1 MKKNE
6 DDAILP
12 ITKRDG
18 KIEEFNIAKIVNAIT
33 KANDSLENKKDK
45 ISKKEINN
53 VAKEVTLNYLT
64 FKEKTVE
71 AVQDNVEDTLMKFGH
86 IKLAKEY
93 IKYRAERTRIRNK
106 ASDRIS
112 EAVKIT
118 RESITKSSSKAV
130 DLVIGPDDDPMV
142 EDPDDPVD
150 HHIRKTP
157 PTMKNIKTISYDPI
171 REKLYSKRAEALN
184 ANLDD
189 NSFGGIKGGI
199 DSYVLKKFAFDEILS
214 EIDVIDH
221 KENRRYKH
229 DADSIPLGMHNCDS
243 VPLMWLL
250 SHVVY
255 VRQTAIR
262 PAGSLNTALQLIAVY
277 FQIQSL
283 QQFGG
288 VAATAID
295 WLLVPYFRMSFW
307 RYYFIVIDILP
318 FLNVKKWMKRLGF
331 DKWEAKKISIYDE
344 RYTGKHWWNILH
356 KYISKKALKLT
367 KRELNQAVEGLY
379 HNLNSLQSR
388 SGNQLPFSSIN
399 YGTCTLPEGQMII
412 ESILNGCIAGT
423 GPLGQTAIFPCGIF
437 KCDKDINLYKGTPNY
452 KLFKLAIKSTSKRF
466 YPNYANNNWSVNN
479 AAIKYDRDLKSRVL
493 KSLSNAEIIILARFF
508 KTNPEIMELL
518 RLQIK
523 DGEIIPVMTVYPDEE
538 TSTMGCRTYN
548 GYDINYE
555 EVFRRNLDC
564 VLGKN
569 GLTIDDIEPYYSAA
583 QKDGRGNICPET
595 IILPTLAMEAKTN
608 DPHMIEEFKNFNVD
622 IDVEKASII
631 DKFMAYLDIEIART
645 RDSLIGRYDYIC
657 SRSPDAATFM
667 WVNKTM
673 VGYIPEQ
680 GLVSAMKHGTL
691 AVGQLGLSETL
702 KILIGVDHTTPEG
715 MELAKRI
722 ENLFNKRCKEFKE
735 SYKLNFGV
743 YYSPAESLCY
753 TAMTAFKE
761 KYGEIPG
768 ITIHAD
774 GSEKLYFT
782 NSMHVPVE
790 VKLSV
795 FDKIDIESQLTG
807 YSNAGCITYVRYGN
821 TAKNNPRAIEQ
832 AVVHAMEK
840 DVPYFAADID
850 SDMCMDCGYIGS
862 IPVNHTCPK
871 CGSERISRTERV
883 TGYLNP
889 NWITS
894 PVSSGGFNLGK
905 QNENLHREDN
915 TDLFCAYEE

>member
-1 MKKNE
+1 M
-6 DDAILP
+6 
-12 ITKRDG
+12 
-18 KIEEFNIAKIVNAIT
+18 
-33 KANDSLENKKDK
+33 
-45 ISKKEINN
+45 
-53 VAKEVTLNYLT
+53 
-64 FKEKTVE
+64 
-71 AVQDNVEDTLMKFGH
+71 
-86 IKLAKEY
+86 
-93 IKYRAERTRIRNK
+93 
-106 ASDRIS
+106 
-112 EAVKIT
+112 
-118 RESITKSSSKAV
+118 
-130 DLVIGPDDDPMV
+130 
-142 EDPDDPVD
+142 
-150 HHIRKTP
+150 
-157 PTMKNIKTISYDPI
+157 
-171 REKLYSKRAEALN
+171 
-184 ANLDD
+184 
-189 NSFGGIKGGI
+189 
-199 DSYVLKKFAFDEILS
+199 
-214 EIDVIDH
+214 
-221 KENRRYKH
+221 
-229 DADSIPLGMHNCDS
+229 
-243 VPLMWLL
+243 
-250 SHVVY
+250 
-255 VRQTAIR
+255 
-262 PAGSLNTALQLIAVY
+262 
-277 FQIQSL
+277 
-283 QQFGG
+283 
-288 VAATAID
+288 
-295 WLLVPYFRMSFW
+295 
-307 RYYFIVIDILP
+307 
-318 FLNVKKWMKRLGF
+318 
-331 DKWEAKKISIYDE
+331 
-344 RYTGKHWWNILH
+344 
-356 KYISKKALKLT
+356 
-367 KRELNQAVEGLY
+367 
-379 HNLNSLQSR
+379 
-388 SGNQLPFSSIN
+388 NQLPFSSIN

-743 YYSPAESLCY
+743 YYSP
-753 TAMTAFKE
+753 K
-761 KYGEIPG
+761 
-768 ITIHAD
+768 H
-774 GSEKLYFT
+774 
-782 NSMHVPVE
+782 
-790 VKLSV
+790 KLSGAH
-795 FDKIDIESQLTG
+795 T
-807 YSNAGCITYVRYGN
+807 SNCMI
-821 TAKNNPRAIEQ
+821 KNCVKRA
-832 AVVHAMEK
+832 
-840 DVPYFAADID
+840 
-850 SDMCMDCGYIGS
+850 
-862 IPVNHTCPK
+862 
-871 CGSERISRTERV
+871 
-883 TGYLNP
+883 
-889 NWITS
+889 
-894 PVSSGGFNLGK
+894 
-905 QNENLHREDN
+905 
-915 TDLFCAYEE
+915 